1 MEKSLSELWAIEQS
15 LWLDGVS
22 AYGEVMAEQCVMAF
36 GPMGIMR
43 NNEIVESLQAAP
55 RWHEVFMTEK
65 ATITQDGVAVL
76 AYRATA
82 SQRGVD
88 AYEALCTST
97 YIRVEGIWRLMQHQQ
112 TPL

>member
-1 MEKSLSELWAIEQS
+1 MEKSLEELWLIEQG
-15 LWLDGVS
+15 LWLNGVS
-22 AYGEVMAEQCVMAF
+22 AHGEVMAEHCVMAF

-43 NNEIVESLQAAP
+43 NNEIIESLQAAP

-65 ATITQDGVAVL
+65 TTIKNQDVAVL

-97 YIRVEGIWRLMQHQQ
+97 YIREEGAWRMLQHQQ